1 MASVPYSFN
10 YSNTTAVERQ
20 PVNSVDVWQDIAAIP
35 ANPATASG
43 IVVSVSG
50 ALFTSISGN
59 VYRYACPQFSTMVPG
74 NYWGGAYQPTLKDSS
89 GVNIPYNPTV
99 WVADSTLKVIEFQ
112 SAAPKSLGY
121 NPPFYLNYWQ
131 YTASGGI
138 GPGGQIAA
146 TPSGNS
152 LLATNVSSPQTLVSL
167 LAGNNVSMEL
177 TNVTGGQLLT
187 VDANL
192 SSLGAP
198 TVSGKSLIQLVPSAT
213 SAYGSPQESK
223 LVSIAAGYGM
233 NITSS
238 IDAVTG
244 GAYLTFNS
252 AGISGETI
260 VFVNDGAGTPNSAGV
275 YESTTGFTTY
285 LRSIVGGA
293 GIGVSQGSSLIEIDN
308 TTTGQSIGGGIP
320 VYASSAS
327 GVLIF
332 DTLAVGPSNN
342 LTIGAAAGL
351 ITVDTATNQSIA
363 GTLRVAGRSYLDGT
377 AVGSLTISG
386 AAIAPT
392 AAAGDNSTTIATT
405 AFVANSI
412 SGYLGPTHGQ
422 NINPSGVPV
431 YVSTVLDTLNFNTL
445 LAGPSNNL
453 TISAAS
459 GLVTLDL
466 VQNPVIAGKLGVVG
480 ATSLGSLSVSGA
492 SVMSGAVQAASM
504 TVIGSEI
511 VGGPFSAVG
520 AASLGSLSVSGT
532 SVMSGA
538 VQAASMTVIGSE
550 IVGGPFSAVGAASLG
565 SLTVSGASVMSG
577 AVQAASMTVIG
588 SEIVGGPFSAIGAAS
603 LGSLS
608 VSGASVLAGAV
619 QAASM
624 TVIGSEIVGGPFSAI
639 GAASLG
645 SLSVS
650 GTSVLSGAV
659 QAASMTVLGNEIVNG
674 TLTVSGASTLAG
686 LTAGASQVASLTV
699 TGASN
704 VPTATAGD
712 SSNTIASTAFVANSI
727 SGFTGSGQGH
737 NINPSG
743 VPVYVNTSSGAL
755 NFNTL
760 LAGPSNNLSI
770 TASGGLVTIDL
781 VQNPVISQLSVIGA
795 SSLGSLSVSGAS
807 TLAGVTAGAVQVTG
821 MANSGNS
828 SVGGT
833 LSVSGQATLAGVS
846 AGAVQVTSLANS
858 GNSSV
863 GGTLS
868 VSGAS
873 TLAGVSAGA
882 VQVTGMAN
890 SGNSSVGGT
899 LTVSGDTTFYGQ
911 ATGLTVPLADIST
924 HLATTQYVSNYVAAT
939 ISGSS
944 ISGGIIVGNTT
955 FADNVLFLKNI
966 TVSGSSSLQGVSIG
980 GALTANGSAGTA
992 GQVLTASGSGA
1003 PYWGTAL
1010 VGSTNSA
1017 YATTALG
1024 YNASAG
1030 SGIYNTAIG
1039 FGATVPS
1046 GTNHGI
1052 YLGTSTE
1059 TIAIQGGLNLHV
1071 VNVPSQLAFPLYLG
1085 QGGSTIAQVY
1095 FISSAG
1101 AAHLPSASLF
1111 VGASVAF
1118 RAANGTT
1125 LSGFT
1130 LTADDNANLIYQL
1143 SGTASQNYIPG
1154 SVQLCSF
1161 VSDGSN
1167 WYQMQ

>member
-238 IDAVTG
+238 IDAATG

-293 GIGVSQGSSLIEIDN
+293 GIGVSQGASLIEIDN

-327 GVLIF
+327 GVLTF

-511 VGGPFSAVG
+511 VGGPFSA
-520 AASLGSLSVSGT
+520 
-532 SVMSGA
+532 
-538 VQAASMTVIGSE
+538 
-550 IVGGPFSAVGAASLG
+550 
-565 SLTVSGASVMSG
+565 
-577 AVQAASMTVIG
+577 
-588 SEIVGGPFSAIGAAS
+588 IGAAS

-608 VSGASVLAGAV
+608 VSGA
-619 QAASM
+619 
-624 TVIGSEIVGGPFSAI
+624 
-639 GAASLG
+639 
-645 SLSVS
+645 
-650 GTSVLSGAV
+650 SVLSGAV

-795 SSLGSLSVSGAS
+795 SSLGSLSVSG
-807 TLAGVTAGAVQVTG
+807 
-821 MANSGNS
+821 
-828 SVGGT
+828 
-833 LSVSGQATLAGVS
+833 QATLAGVS
-846 AGAVQVTSLANS
+846 AGAVQVTSL
-858 GNSSV
+858 
-863 GGTLS
+863 
-868 VSGAS
+868 
-873 TLAGVSAGA
+873 
-882 VQVTGMAN
+882 AN

-980 GALTANGSAGTA
+980 GALTVNGSAGTA

-1003 PYWGTAL
+1003 PYWGTAV

-1046 GTNHGI
+1046 GINHGI

-1059 TIAIQGGLNLHV
+1059 TLAIQGGLNLRI
-1071 VNVPSQLAFPLYLG
+1071 VNVPSQQAFPLYPG
-1085 QGGSTIAQVY
+1085 QGGSTIPQVY
-1095 FISSAG
+1095 FISTAG
-1101 AAHLPSASLF
+1101 AAHLPPA
-1111 VGASVAF
+1111 VGYIGATVAF
-1118 RAANGTT
+1118 RAANGTNLT
-1125 LSGFT
+1125 GFSVIT
-1130 LTADDNANLIYQL
+1130 DDSSYKIYQL
-1143 SGTASQNYIPG
+1143 SGTVSQLYIPG
-1154 SVQLCSF
+1154 AVQLCSF

>member
-238 IDAVTG
+238 IDAATG

-293 GIGVSQGSSLIEIDN
+293 GIGVSQGASLIEIDN

-327 GVLIF
+327 GVLTF

-504 TVIGSEI
+504 TV
-511 VGGPFSAVG
+511 
-520 AASLGSLSVSGT
+520 
-532 SVMSGA
+532 
-538 VQAASMTVIGSE
+538 
-550 IVGGPFSAVGAASLG
+550 
-565 SLTVSGASVMSG
+565 
-577 AVQAASMTVIG
+577 
-588 SEIVGGPFSAIGAAS
+588 
-603 LGSLS
+603 
-608 VSGASVLAGAV
+608 
-619 QAASM
+619 
-624 TVIGSEIVGGPFSAI
+624 
-639 GAASLG
+639 
-645 SLSVS
+645 
-650 GTSVLSGAV
+650 
-659 QAASMTVLGNEIVNG
+659 LGNEIVNG

-795 SSLGSLSVSGAS
+795 SSLGSLSVSG
-807 TLAGVTAGAVQVTG
+807 
-821 MANSGNS
+821 
-828 SVGGT
+828 
-833 LSVSGQATLAGVS
+833 QATLAGVS

-868 VSGAS
+868 VSGQATLAGVTAGAVQVTGMANSGNSSVGGTLSVSGAS

-882 VQVTGMAN
+882 VQVTSLAN

-980 GALTANGSAGTA
+980 GALTVNGSAGTA

-1003 PYWGTAL
+1003 PYWGTAV

-1046 GTNHGI
+1046 GINHGI

-1059 TIAIQGGLNLHV
+1059 TLAIQGGLNLRI
-1071 VNVPSQLAFPLYLG
+1071 VNVPSQQAFPLYPG
-1085 QGGSTIAQVY
+1085 QGGSTIPQVY
-1095 FISSAG
+1095 FISTAG
-1101 AAHLPSASLF
+1101 AAHLPPA
-1111 VGASVAF
+1111 VGYIGATVAF
-1118 RAANGTT
+1118 RAANGTNLT
-1125 LSGFT
+1125 GFSVIT
-1130 LTADDNANLIYQL
+1130 DDSSYKIYQL
-1143 SGTASQNYIPG
+1143 SGTVSQLYIPG
-1154 SVQLCSF
+1154 AVQLCSF

>member
-238 IDAVTG
+238 IDAATG

-293 GIGVSQGSSLIEIDN
+293 GIGVSQGASLIEIDN

-327 GVLIF
+327 GVLTF

-511 VGGPFSAVG
+511 VGGPFSA
-520 AASLGSLSVSGT
+520 
-532 SVMSGA
+532 
-538 VQAASMTVIGSE
+538 
-550 IVGGPFSAVGAASLG
+550 
-565 SLTVSGASVMSG
+565 
-577 AVQAASMTVIG
+577 
-588 SEIVGGPFSAIGAAS
+588 IGAAS

-608 VSGASVLAGAV
+608 VSGA
-619 QAASM
+619 
-624 TVIGSEIVGGPFSAI
+624 
-639 GAASLG
+639 
-645 SLSVS
+645 
-650 GTSVLSGAV
+650 SVLSGAV

-795 SSLGSLSVSGAS
+795 SSLGSLSVSG
-807 TLAGVTAGAVQVTG
+807 
-821 MANSGNS
+821 
-828 SVGGT
+828 
-833 LSVSGQATLAGVS
+833 QATLAGVS

-882 VQVTGMAN
+882 VQVTSLAN

-980 GALTANGSAGTA
+980 GALTVNGSAGTA

-1003 PYWGTAL
+1003 PYWGTAV

-1046 GTNHGI
+1046 GINHGI

-1059 TIAIQGGLNLHV
+1059 TLAIQGGLNLRI
-1071 VNVPSQLAFPLYLG
+1071 VNVPSQQAFPLYPG
-1085 QGGSTIAQVY
+1085 QGGSTIPQVY
-1095 FISSAG
+1095 FISTAG
-1101 AAHLPSASLF
+1101 AAHLPPA
-1111 VGASVAF
+1111 VGYIGATVAF
-1118 RAANGTT
+1118 RAANGTNLT
-1125 LSGFT
+1125 GFSVIT
-1130 LTADDNANLIYQL
+1130 DDSSYKIYQL
-1143 SGTASQNYIPG
+1143 SGTVSQLYIPG
-1154 SVQLCSF
+1154 AVQLCSF

>member
-238 IDAVTG
+238 IDAATG

-293 GIGVSQGSSLIEIDN
+293 GIGVSQGASLIEIDN

-327 GVLIF
+327 GVLTF

-520 AASLGSLSVSGT
+520 AASLGSLSVSGA
-532 SVMSGA
+532 SVLAGA

-565 SLTVSGASVMSG
+565 SLSVSGASVMSG

-588 SEIVGGPFSAIGAAS
+588 SEIVGGPFSAVGAAS

-650 GTSVLSGAV
+650 GASVLSGAV

-795 SSLGSLSVSGAS
+795 SSLGSLSVSG
-807 TLAGVTAGAVQVTG
+807 
-821 MANSGNS
+821 
-828 SVGGT
+828 
-833 LSVSGQATLAGVS
+833 QATLAGVS

-882 VQVTGMAN
+882 VQVTSLAN

-980 GALTANGSAGTA
+980 GALTVNGSAGTA

-1003 PYWGTAL
+1003 PYWGTAV

-1046 GTNHGI
+1046 GINHGI

-1059 TIAIQGGLNLHV
+1059 TLAIQGGLNLRI
-1071 VNVPSQLAFPLYLG
+1071 VNVPSQQAFPLYPG
-1085 QGGSTIAQVY
+1085 QGGSTIPQVY
-1095 FISSAG
+1095 FISTAG
-1101 AAHLPSASLF
+1101 AAHLPPA
-1111 VGASVAF
+1111 VGYIGATVAF
-1118 RAANGTT
+1118 RAANGTNLT
-1125 LSGFT
+1125 GFSVIT
-1130 LTADDNANLIYQL
+1130 DDSSYKIYQL
-1143 SGTASQNYIPG
+1143 SGTVSQLYIPG
-1154 SVQLCSF
+1154 AVQLCSF